1 MCVTYRR
8 FITFILR
15 ERAYMQVGFMALSRV
30 LNYMSALGFT
40 MKQFTAFTQT
50 PPLNPTVSALNA
62 IFQSSVKPI
71 RILMTPLSLYKPVI
85 FYICI
90 Y

>member
-15 ERAYMQVGFMALSRV
+15 ESAFMQVGFMALSRV

-40 MKQFTAFTQT
+40 MKQFTAFTQS
-50 PPLNPTVSALNA
+50 P
-62 IFQSSVKPI
+62 
-71 RILMTPLSLYKPVI
+71 
-85 FYICI
+85 
-90 Y
+90 